1 MRTSL
6 IIATGCIAATLAACA
21 TYKTTLTNEKGQS
34 ITCEAS
40 GHSGIIT
47 GSYLRSGYEA
57 CLESA
62 RAHGFSQL
70 APNSRH

>member
-1 MRTSL
+1 MGTISL
-6 IIATGCIAATLAACA
+6 IAAGCIAATFTACA
-21 TYKTTLTNEKGQS
+21 TYKSTLTNEKGQS

-47 GSYLRSGYEA
+47 GSYLRAGYEA

-62 RAHGFSQL
+62 RAHGFNQIR
-70 APNSRH
+70 PNSPH